1 MLCEPPA
8 GAAGR
13 GLIGRSEPAYKGLVA
28 DGDAVRPWGARQWLV
43 AAALLAAV
51 ALAYQPAWN
60 GGFLWDD
67 AAHVTRADLRSW
79 RGLWRIW
86 SEPGATQ
93 QYYPLLHSAF
103 WLQHRL
109 WGDAPAGYHLVNL
122 ALHAAAALLAGMAL
136 RRLSVPGAFLAA
148 AVFALHPVH
157 VESVA
162 WITEQK
168 NTLSAVLYLGA
179 AMAWLRFEEERRSRA
194 YLLALLLF
202 VLALGSKTVT
212 ATLPAA
218 LLLVHWWK
226 RGRPGWRRDV
236 LPLLPFFALGA
247 AAGSFTA
254 WVERKLVGAEGAAF
268 DLSPVER
275 GLVAG
280 RAAWFYLGKLV
291 WPADLSFVYPRW
303 SVSQAVW
310 WQYLY
315 PAAALAVLAILW
327 SQRRRWRGPL
337 AGTLYFLGTLFPAL
351 GFFDV
356 YPFLFSFVADHF
368 QYLASL
374 GIIAL
379 AAAGTSRL
387 LERRWLGPA
396 GDVLC
401 LAALAVLA
409 ALTWQR
415 SHLFADRETLYRA
428 TIRSNP
434 GCWMAYN
441 NLAGSLIAR
450 GAAEEAL
457 GLLQRALDLRPDYP
471 EAQNN
476 LGLALASRG
485 RWDEAIRR
493 YRRALEL
500 DPAYPEAHNNL
511 GFALA
516 GRGEL
521 EEAIDHYRR
530 ALEGDPGHAGV
541 HYNLAMALVARGED
555 PRAAAHLRRALELQ
569 PDFLEAR
576 NNLGILLARS
586 GRLDEA
592 IEEFRRALEIAPSSE
607 EVRRNLEVALR
618 RRGGADVRR

>member
-1 MLCEPPA
+1 
-8 GAAGR
+8 
-13 GLIGRSEPAYKGLVA
+13 V
-28 DGDAVRPWGARQWLV
+28 
-43 AAALLAAV
+43 AALLAAV

-122 ALHAAAALLAGMAL
+122 ALHAAAALLAGLAL

-162 WITEQK
+162 WITELK

-179 AMAWLRFEEERRSRA
+179 AMAWLRFEEERRARA
-194 YLLALLLF
+194 YLLALALF
-202 VLALGSKTVT
+202 VLALCSKTVT

-218 LLLVHWWK
+218 LLLLHWWK
-226 RGRPGWRRDV
+226 RGRPGWRREV

-303 SVSQAVW
+303 SVSQAIW

-327 SQRRRWRGPL
+327 SQRQRWPGPL
-337 AGTLYFLGTLFPAL
+337 AGTLFFLGTLFPAL

-379 AAAGTSRL
+379 AAAGAARL
-387 LERRWLGPA
+387 LERRRLWRRPA
-396 GDVLC
+396 GDALC

-450 GAAEEAL
+450 GATEEAL
-457 GLLQRALDLRPDYP
+457 GLVQRALDLRPDYP
-471 EAQNN
+471 EAHNN
-476 LGLALASRG
+476 LGLVLASRG
-485 RWDEAIRR
+485 RWDEAIRH

-511 GFALA
+511 GFAIAA
-516 GRGEL
+516 GGEL
-521 EEAIDHYRR
+521 DEAIAHYRW
-530 ALEGDPGHAGV
+530 ALEGDPGQAGV
-541 HYNLAMALVARGED
+541 HYNLAMALLARGDD
-555 PRAAAHLRRALELQ
+555 PQAAAHLRRALELQ
-569 PDFLEAR
+569 PDFLEAH

-592 IEEFRRALEIAPSSE
+592 IEQFRRALEIAPSSA
-607 EVRRNLEVALR
+607 EVRRNLDLALE
-618 RRGGADVRR
+618 RRGGAEIRR